1 MKNCKKMLSFVLV
14 AVMMAALCVP
24 AFAGVNEPY
33 LCDCDDDKKQNR
45 ACRR

>member
-33 LCDCDDDKKQNR
+33 LCDCNDDKKQNR